1 LSSTSFFTLPDQVTN
16 KLTNDNE
23 KNILKKTEIK
33 MKILKILIVEDDESS
48 SRLISI
54 VMSKYGDEIICVR
67 TGNEAIEACKNHP
80 DLDLILMDIQIP
92 ELDGYE
98 ATRIIRQFN
107 KSIVIIAQTAFALAG
122 DRELAIEAGCTDY
135 ISKPIKRDELTTIIQ
150 KYFN

>member
-1 LSSTSFFTLPDQVTN
+1 
-16 KLTNDNE
+16 
-23 KNILKKTEIK
+23 
-33 MKILKILIVEDDESS
+33 MLKILIVEDDDSS

-67 TGNEAIEACKNHP
+67 TGNEAVEACRSHP
-80 DLDLILMDIQIP
+80 DLDLILMDIQMP

-135 ISKPIKRDELTTIIQ
+135 ISKPIKRDELTAIIQ
-150 KYFN
+150 KHFK